1 MGSFSTEATRASQIE
16 TSAAVSS
23 FTGAREGT
31 RSGYAGGG
39 LFGNSNVSS
48 DYDVVGINATKVPI
62 MRDAIRDY
70 VKNIQEY
77 LEQIGANT
85 SSSQA
90 GAIQNEDV
98 KAAVDKYITAVK
110 EYAQNLVSYI
120 LTFSDKLKDVQDAW
134 EKQAKSM
141 AGNIDSAAGGFG
153 TSGAYTEQ
161 L

>member
-16 TSAAVSS
+16 TSAAVSN
-23 FTGAREGT
+23 FTSARESS
-31 RSGYAGGG
+31 RSGYSGSG
-39 LFGNSNVSS
+39 LFGNSNISS
-48 DYDVVGINATKVPI
+48 DYDVVGINATKVPM

-70 VKNIQEY
+70 VKHIQEY

-90 GAIQNEDV
+90 GAIQSEDV

-153 TSGAYTEQ
+153 AQGAYTEK